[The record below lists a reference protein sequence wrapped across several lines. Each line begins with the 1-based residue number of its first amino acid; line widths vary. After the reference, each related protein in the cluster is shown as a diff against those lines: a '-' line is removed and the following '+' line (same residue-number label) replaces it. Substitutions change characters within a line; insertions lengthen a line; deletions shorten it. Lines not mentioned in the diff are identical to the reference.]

1 MSAYFAL
8 NNFYRSKEMGKFV
21 QWLLRVMEYILHCG
35 ISTFK
40 NLSNS
45 SIAVKVACWNIG
57 RTILTSYANS
67 HLWKT
72 LKSICFLVFKTAFI
86 PFTFDD

>member
-8 NNFYRSKEMGKFV
+8 KNIYRSKEMGKFV

-40 NLSNS
+40 NLS
-45 SIAVKVACWNIG
+45 
-57 RTILTSYANS
+57 
-67 HLWKT
+67 
-72 LKSICFLVFKTAFI
+72 ICFLVFKTAFI

>member
-45 SIAVKVACWNIG
+45 SIAVKVAC
-57 RTILTSYANS
+57 
-67 HLWKT
+67 
-72 LKSICFLVFKTAFI
+72 
-86 PFTFDD
+86 